1 MSSRWL
7 LIGIT
12 RKEIRKKGYHMPTND
27 FITLDRGDFGPFL
40 KGDIDFKGD
49 CFDTSLWLRVLTVFG
64 PNSFDVIM
72 MDGGLFGLRRV
83 DDIIAIKQKLLKR
96 NGYVLNFTSSIGD
109 RVMCPL
115 GRNLLFYKIQRNH
128 YTIDYMEKAF
138 EQMEATTLADTLKK
152 GLRILV

>member
-1 MSSRWL
+1 M
-7 LIGIT
+7 
-12 RKEIRKKGYHMPTND
+12 
-27 FITLDRGDFGPFL
+27 
-40 KGDIDFKGD
+40 
-49 CFDTSLWLRVLTVFG
+49 
-64 PNSFDVIM
+64 
-72 MDGGLFGLRRV
+72 
-83 DDIIAIKQKLLKR
+83 
-96 NGYVLNFTSSIGD
+96 LNFTSSIGD